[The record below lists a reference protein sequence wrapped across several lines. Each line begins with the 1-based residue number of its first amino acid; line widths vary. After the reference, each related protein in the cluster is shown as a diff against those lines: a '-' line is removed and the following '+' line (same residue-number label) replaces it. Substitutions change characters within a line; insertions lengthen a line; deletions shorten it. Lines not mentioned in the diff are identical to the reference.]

1 VITTGDKPFDLTAIR
16 HVERVV
22 VGNTDPSRIKT
33 EAEIQQAM
41 DKVNF
46 LINRSSPRG
55 KLIGQEKGFAV
66 YQMGEHQVVLQHI
79 VYHIGFTRQPR
90 ITEEQQ

>member
-1 VITTGDKPFDLTAIR
+1 MTDKPFDLTTIR
-16 HVERVV
+16 HIERVV

-33 EAEIQQAM
+33 EEEIQATM

-46 LINRSSPRG
+46 LLNRASPRG
-55 KLIGQEKGFAV
+55 KLVGQEKGFAV

-79 VYHIGFTRQPR
+79 VYHIGFTRKPG
-90 ITEEQQ
+90 TMEEH